1 MFFSVCPVVASTAPS
16 IGYQV
21 SGTGAVTLV
30 LGGMCGFSGGVAHR
44 PPGGGSSVDGS
55 GGAQGVSAGMSTGA
69 LGLCVGVGKG
79 SRLGPII
86 VLGLPEG
93 AGTAARAGVGC
104 VCGLLPRLVWVGG
117 VEFGAGGFS
126 SIAGHCGGARILG
139 LGGADRVG
147 VHGDGEVLWVGP
159 LLCGSASVLP
169 CFAVLAHC

>member
-1 MFFSVCPVVASTAPS
+1 
-16 IGYQV
+16 
-21 SGTGAVTLV
+21 
-30 LGGMCGFSGGVAHR
+30 MCGCSGGVANS

-55 GGAQGVSAGMSTGA
+55 SGVQGVLAGMLAGL
-69 LGLCVGVGKG
+69 LGLCVGIGKVLH
-79 SRLGPII
+79 SGPIV
-86 VLGLPEG
+86 VLGLTEG

-104 VCGLLPRLVWVGG
+104 ICGLLPRLVWVRG

-139 LGGADRVG
+139 LGGADRIG

-169 CFAVLAHC
+169 RVAVLAHR